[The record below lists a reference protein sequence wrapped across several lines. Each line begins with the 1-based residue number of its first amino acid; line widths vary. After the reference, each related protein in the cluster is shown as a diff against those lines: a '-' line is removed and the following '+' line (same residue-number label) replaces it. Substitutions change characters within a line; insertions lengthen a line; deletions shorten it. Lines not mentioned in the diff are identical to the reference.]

1 MKYRDDYRHRE
12 IEMLKY
18 SLSKPSSTIT
28 VDIAI
33 IMITDILFSSRHSH
47 APMV

>member
-1 MKYRDDYRHRE
+1 MNYSHRE

-33 IMITDILFSSRHSH
+33 IMTTDISFNSRHSH
-47 APMV
+47 VPLV

>member
-1 MKYRDDYRHRE
+1 MNYRYRE

-18 SLSKPSSTIT
+18 SLSQPSSTIT

-33 IMITDILFSSRHSH
+33 IMTTDILFNSRHSH
-47 APMV
+47 DPVV